1 MATKTVKFTEAG
13 INELPNDKPVVFKIQ
28 TDAERTN
35 YVGVAQR
42 GRARERLLE
51 ILAEGKIPGVTVF
64 IEQMSSIDDAKAKK
78 QNIIDRTQP
87 KYN

>member
-13 INELPNDKPVVFKIQ
+13 IKELRLDKPVLFKIQ
-28 TDAERTN
+28 TEAGRTN
-35 YVGVAQR
+35 YVGVAHR
-42 GRARERLLE
+42 GRAQDRLLE
-51 ILAEGKIPGVTVF
+51 ILAEGKVPGVTVLV
-64 IEQMSSIDDAKAKK
+64 EQFSSIDDAKAKK

>member
-1 MATKTVKFTEAG
+1 MATKTIKFTETG
-13 INELPNDKPVVFKIQ
+13 IKELPIDKPIVFKIQ
-28 TDAERTN
+28 TEAGRTN

-42 GRARERLLE
+42 SRAQERLLE
-51 ILAEGKIPGVTVF
+51 ILAEGKIPGETVF
-64 IEQMSSIDDAKAKK
+64 VEQFSSIDDAKAKK